1 MNLLQNL
8 YIVIFNTLFKLTKHI
23 NYTIREWIAK
33 LCVFGL
39 SASFFVLMI
48 LTRQGITDIHVKGCT
63 EGGIFLLILL
73 CIFSVN
79 KPLEKVKWNKWIT
92 YPYFTA
98 AIYMT
103 IMSFDQNPGEFYQS
117 YAIMMLLILPALYF
131 IWGNRK
137 DYLTYYDWF
146 AKSLIILGLLSA
158 VATIMLAPISE
169 KSIGAQYIGLT
180 DNPNIFG
187 MISISVTAA
196 SLYMIFLKRKLY
208 VVYSVLAGVY
218 ATFIWLTVSR
228 TAIFVLVMQVI
239 AWLIIA
245 LRTYYPREKVKSIA
259 FVALTMLIMI
269 ASAFLTN
276 IALQKDIVAEAKTE
290 IVMNEIDQIAD
301 AEVDAVKNRFDFSNK
316 SLEEFTSGRTDIWKW
331 YIDKISWRGHDCTN
345 HEVEIALGVIYHNAH
360 NTVLEISYRFGLP
373 AGVAYALFMIV
384 MVVALIIGGLI
395 RAKRKYTI
403 FIILLTIA
411 YFIEAMLD
419 VMTLPFERGPV
430 LMFYMALIGV
440 FEGDFLAKDDKE
452 ENKESL
458 NRLRGTHEVG

>member
-1 MNLLQNL
+1 MNLLQNI
-8 YIVIFNTLFKLTKHI
+8 YILVFNTVFKLTKHI

-39 SASFFVLMI
+39 SSLFFVLMI

-79 KPLEKVKWNKWIT
+79 KPLKKVKWNKWIT

-98 AIYMT
+98 AVYMT

-158 VATIMLAPISE
+158 VATIMFAPISE

-196 SLYMIFLKRKLY
+196 SLYMIFLKRKFY
-208 VVYSVLAGVY
+208 VIYAVLAGVY

-239 AWLIIA
+239 AWLIITV
-245 LRTYYPREKVKSIA
+245 RTYFPKEKVKSIA
-259 FVALTMLIMI
+259 FVALTMVIMI
-269 ASAFLTN
+269 TSAFLTN
-276 IALQKDIVAEAKTE
+276 TALQNDIVAEAKTE
-290 IVMNEIDQIAD
+290 TVMSENYQIAD
-301 AEVDAVKNRFDFSNK
+301 SEVDAVKNRFDFSNK

-345 HEVEIALGVIYHNAH
+345 HEVEIAPGVIYHNAH
-360 NTVLEISYRFGLP
+360 NTVLEISYRFGWP
-373 AGVAYALFMIV
+373 AGVAYAIFMLV

-395 RAKRKYTI
+395 RANRKYTI

-419 VMTLPFERGPV
+419 VMTIPFERGPV

-440 FEGDFLAKDDKE
+440 FEGDFLAKKDKN
-452 ENKESL
+452 ENKESSSQ
-458 NRLRGTHEVG
+458 LRGRYEIG